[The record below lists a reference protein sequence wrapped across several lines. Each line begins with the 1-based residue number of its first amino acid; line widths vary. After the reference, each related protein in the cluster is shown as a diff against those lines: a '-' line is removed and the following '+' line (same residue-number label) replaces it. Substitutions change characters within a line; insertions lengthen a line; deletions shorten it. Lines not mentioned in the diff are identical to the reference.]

1 MNSSKRARGWTADE
15 DVQGE
20 QPLPRGYCHIRSAIR
35 ALMAAETGPDAWA
48 NQAEERRR
56 RAVGRIHEAIA
67 ELRKT
72 EEGVSET

>member
-1 MNSSKRARGWTADE
+1 
-15 DVQGE
+15 
-20 QPLPRGYCHIRSAIR
+20 
-35 ALMAAETGPDAWA
+35 MAAETGPDAWA